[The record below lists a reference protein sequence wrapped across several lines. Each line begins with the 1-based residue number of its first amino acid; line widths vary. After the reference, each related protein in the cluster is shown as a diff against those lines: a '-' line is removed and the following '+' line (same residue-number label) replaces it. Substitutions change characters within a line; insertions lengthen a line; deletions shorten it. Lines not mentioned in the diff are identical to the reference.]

1 MKYYINILVK
11 PKNFMIIRKNLI
23 ITIQF
28 FYRLFTYANPA
39 KAPMLNIKNETMY
52 AVTKVM
58 AHMVNAH
65 L

>member
-23 ITIQF
+23 ITIKF

-39 KAPMLNIKNETMY
+39 NVPILNIKNDTIY
-52 AVTKVM
+52 AVTKVI
-58 AHMVNAH
+58 AHIVNAH